1 MKGEEGKGGTGL
13 VGSLMSFFTKN
24 DQQKVQVQDAPDIES
39 MRVELEQTSKEI
51 RMVSIL
57 QKEYTHDLIDF
68 SKWEDLV
75 KFR

>member
-13 VGSLMSFFTKN
+13 VGSLMSFFTK
-24 DQQKVQVQDAPDIES
+24 KVQVQDAPDIES